1 MPAQNPSARWR
12 PFAAL
17 PIGLIAVSFASTLVR
32 LSQGEGAPS
41 LVIAMWRVVFA
52 ALALTPL
59 VLARHRATLAA
70 LKGWQVALAALSG
83 VFLALHFATWIT
95 SLEYVSV
102 LTSVTLVTTNSLI
115 VAVATPFLLRE
126 RLSRVT
132 LFAIVIAFCG
142 GLIISAAGDAGTA
155 ARQDAPLLGAGLAV
169 AGAFA
174 VAGYYLIGRRLR
186 ATLPVLPYI
195 WLTYGSAG
203 AVLAVLVAVNH
214 LPVAGLAP
222 DAYLW
227 MTLTGLIPQ
236 LIGHSSFNYA
246 LGYLSAAFVSLTVL
260 AEPIISTILAV
271 FLLGERPIIVQFAG
285 SALILV
291 ALYIATREEAR
302 NATAQQPPPVE
313 MPAARS

>member
-1 MPAQNPSARWR
+1 MSPDPASSRWR

-17 PIGLIAVSFASTLVR
+17 LVGLIAVSFASTLIR
-32 LSQGEGAPS
+32 LAQGEGAPS

-52 ALALTPL
+52 SLVLTPF

-70 LKGWQVALAALSG
+70 LKPWQVGLAALSG
-83 VFLALHFATWIT
+83 IFLALHFATWIT
-95 SLEYVSV
+95 SLEYTSV
-102 LTSVTLVTTNSLI
+102 LTSVTLVTTNPLI

-132 LFAIVIAFCG
+132 LVAIVVAFLG
-142 GLIISAAGDAGTA
+142 GLIISATGDAGTA

-169 AGAFA
+169 AGSFA
-174 VAGYYLIGRRLR
+174 VAGYYIIGRRLR
-186 ATLPVLPYI
+186 PTLPVVPYI
-195 WLTYGSAG
+195 WLTYSAAG
-203 AVLAVLVAVNH
+203 AALAVLVAANR
-214 LPVAGLAP
+214 LPVAGLTP

-227 MTLTGLIPQ
+227 MTLTGIIPQ

-260 AEPIISTILAV
+260 AEPIISAILAV
-271 FLLGERPIIVQFAG
+271 LLLAERPVAVQFVG

-291 ALYIATREEAR
+291 ALFIATREEAR
-302 NATAQQPPPVE
+302 SAAAQAV
-313 MPAARS
+313 